1 MLTKFTVDKN
11 LAKDEYWFHPKK
23 GITVN
28 IAEIADTMT
37 DAEAEIFMRGG
48 CKAITKV
55 EDTPTVIALAT
66 IADDADTSESTK
78 SKKK

>member
-1 MLTKFTVDKN
+1 MLSKFKVDKE
-11 LAKDEYWFHPKK
+11 LAKNEHWFHPKK

-48 CKAITKV
+48 CKAITKI
-55 EDTPTVIALAT
+55 EDTHTPITMAT

>member
-1 MLTKFTVDKN
+1 MLIKFKVDKE
-11 LAKDEYWFHPKK
+11 LAKDEHWFHPKK

-28 IAEIADTMT
+28 IAAIADTMT

-55 EDTPTVIALAT
+55 EDTTSVTLAA
-66 IADDADTSESTK
+66 ISDDADTSESTK

>member
-1 MLTKFTVDKN
+1 MLLKFKVDKE
-11 LAKDEYWFHPKK
+11 LAKNEHWFHPKK

-55 EDTPTVIALAT
+55 EEAIPVTLAT
-66 IADDADTSESTK
+66 IADDADNSESTK
-78 SKKK
+78 FKKK